1 MITRRAL
8 KLNWEGTN
16 AILQAGVKKAEEI
29 GVPMSIAVMD
39 EAANLLGFARTDEGK
54 PHNIKIAMAK
64 ARAAASNRKPTG
76 KIGTMGNPLDDHMA
90 ISLPLAAGPEMYV
103 TFAGGLPII
112 VEGYCVGGVGTSGG
126 LGEQDLAVAQAGLD
140 ALARIIH
147 ERAVNN
153 PG

>member
-8 KLNWEGTN
+8 KQNWEGT
-16 AILQAGVKKAEEI
+16 AKIIQAAVKKAEEI
-29 GVPMSIAVMD
+29 GEPMSIAVMD
-39 EAANLLGFARTDEGK
+39 QAANLHGIARTDEGK
-54 PHNIKIAMAK
+54 PHNINIAMVK

-90 ISLPLAAGPEMYV
+90 IALPLAAGPEMYV

-112 VEGYCVGGVGTSGG
+112 VDGYCVGGVGTSGG

-140 ALARIIH
+140 ALA
-147 ERAVNN
+147 AS
-153 PG
+153 